1 MGLVVGVG
9 LVATCGLFWFYDVCR
24 MMVEQVMNGKGLGIG
39 LST

>member
-1 MGLVVGVG
+1 MVGVG

-24 MMVEQVMNGKGLGIG
+24 MMVEQQVMNGKGLGIG